1 MSVNTDIVVF
11 LKDGKT
17 KLHFPEDTSEE
28 VIKRVV
34 EEKNIQLTP
43 DKAPPPKDLPWYLDA
58 YEWTKK
64 NMEVPL
70 GLTGSIVGTA
80 LGVPFGPP
88 GMIAG
93 GIAGGAILSG
103 TGSAVSDVLEDV
115 PIDYADAVKEAAI
128 SAGIDLVTL
137 GAGTKIKSFIQTR
150 KALGISPKETANQ
163 LVKTAQEGM
172 AAGSKESL
180 RATQR
185 LLEEGGATLTRGQTG
200 SSTVLNDFFDSIAK
214 LGVASGPILERNAER
229 VNSIIGENLN
239 KLVSKSVVG
248 GLDAASLGEELNT
261 VLTVGR
267 KAMINAYGE
276 ALSGASGI
284 KSKIATKSAP
294 TKPFLNR
301 IAAFRS
307 EFGTT
312 ENVTKEFFSPGKTL
326 LRTEQK
332 PVAAISELSDP
343 TNKVLNDVTSTF
355 LQFPTLTGNSLITLD
370 KQITQIVSRAR
381 EQVGVGGS
389 GIVTADLRQ
398 VEILEKTLKEGIQN
412 AIKRM
417 DPEAGLAYQALKK
430 EYYDNMEGLLP
441 EINSSILTG
450 IANNKRGFDVLGKM
464 LTTTQSP
471 EKIEA
476 FMGSIDTAYKLLGKE
491 GASGL
496 TFKTPAEAKNAIK
509 ASFLEKSFNLAAFDE
524 VDFSGYRNL
533 VKQWGSKNGRRALAA
548 VFGADTA
555 RVMQLTNM
563 MAETSTKADS
573 NFLGLAIK
581 GKEVSTLSAM
591 AQGGIALETL
601 LTSGLGSAAA
611 IIAGPVFLAK
621 ASTNPKAV
629 KALLAFEK
637 KKFTSEDAL
646 QAAAGAILTNVLA
659 DVAIDER
666 EEFKL
671 KLQLEAEQRKEQI
684 KATE

>member
-1 MSVNTDIVVF
+1 MSVNTDIIVV

-17 KLHFPEDTSEE
+17 KLHFPEDASEE

-43 DKAPPPKDLPWYLDA
+43 EKEPPPKDLPWYLDA
-58 YEWTKK
+58 YDWTKK

-70 GLTGSIVGTA
+70 GLGGSIVGTA
-80 LGVPFGPP
+80 LGIPFGPP

-103 TGSAVSDVLEDV
+103 TGSAVSDVLADV

-137 GAGTKIKSFIQTR
+137 GAGSKIKSFIQAR

-172 AAGSKESL
+172 AAGSEESL

-200 SSTVLNDFFDSIAK
+200 RSTVLSDFFDSIAK
-214 LGVASGPILERNAER
+214 LGVASNPILERNAER

-267 KAMINAYGE
+267 KAMIDAYGE
-276 ALSGASGI
+276 ALSGGI

-307 EFGTT
+307 GFIS
-312 ENVTKEFFSPGKTL
+312 KEIVDG
-326 LRTEQK
+326 K
-332 PVAAISELSDP
+332 PVEAISELSDP
-343 TNKVLNDVTSTF
+343 TNKILNDLTSTF
-355 LQFPTLTGNSLITLD
+355 LQFPTLTGNSLVMLD

-381 EQVGVGGS
+381 EQVGLGGS
-389 GIVTADLRQ
+389 GIVKADLRQ
-398 VEILEKTLKEGIQN
+398 VELLEKTLKEEIQN
-412 AIKRM
+412 SIKRI
-417 DPEAGLAYQALKK
+417 DPEAGLAYQTLKK

-441 EINSSILTG
+441 TINSSILTG
-450 IANNKRGFDVLGKM
+450 IATNKRGFDVLGKM

-533 VKQWGSKNGRRALAA
+533 VKQWGSKNGRRSLAA

-601 LTSGLGSAAA
+601 LTSGLGSAAV

-646 QAAAGAILTNVLA
+646 QAAAGVILANVLA

-671 KLQLEAEQRKEQI
+671 KLQLEEEQKKQQI
-684 KATE
+684 TPTE

>member
-1 MSVNTDIVVF
+1 MSANENTVVQLF
-11 LKDGKT
+11 DGT
-17 KLHFPEDTSEE
+17 ILEFVPGTSEE
-28 VIKRVV
+28 VIQRVV
-34 EEKNIQLTP
+34 SETTIELNQ
-43 DKAPPPKDLPWYLDA
+43 DKEPPPKDLPWYLDA

-137 GAGTKIKSFIQTR
+137 GAGSKIKSFIQTR

-163 LVKTAQEGM
+163 LVKTAKEGM
-172 AAGSKESL
+172 AAGSEESL

-200 SSTVLNDFFDSIAK
+200 RSTVLNDFFDSIAQ
-214 LGVASGPILERNAER
+214 LGVASGPVIERNAER

-267 KAMINAYGE
+267 KAMIDAYGE

-307 EFGTT
+307 GFIS
-312 ENVTKEFFSPGKTL
+312 KEIVDG
-326 LRTEQK
+326 K
-332 PVAAISELSDP
+332 PVEAISELSDA
-343 TNKVLNDVTSTF
+343 TNKILNDLTSTF
-355 LQFPTLTGNSLITLD
+355 LQFPTLTGNSLVMLD

-381 EQVGVGGS
+381 EQVGLGGS
-389 GIVTADLRQ
+389 GIVKADLRQ
-398 VEILEKTLKEGIQN
+398 VELLEKTLKEEIQN
-412 AIKRM
+412 SIKRI
-417 DPEAGLAYQALKK
+417 DPEAGLAYQTLKK

-441 EINSSILTG
+441 TINSSILTG
-450 IANNKRGFDVLGKM
+450 IATNKRGFDVLGKM

-533 VKQWGSKNGRRALAA
+533 VKQWGSKNGRRSLAA

-581 GKEVSTLSAM
+581 GREVSTLSAM

-684 KATE
+684 KATD